1 MTYLELLAPARNADI
16 GIAAIDCGADAV
28 YIAGPAFG
36 ARKDAGNPVTD
47 IARLCEYAHR
57 FGARIFVTVNT
68 IIFDGELRDCYRLM
82 LECQKAGADALIVQ
96 DPALLSLAA
105 GGPDGRGEHV
115 SIPLHAST
123 QCAIRT
129 PERARAL
136 AEAGFS
142 RVVLERQLSL
152 EQIRRISSATD
163 AEIEAF
169 VHGALCVSYSGE
181 CYLSEKLA
189 GRSANR
195 GACIQACRGRYDLS
209 DDKGNVLARN
219 KAFLSLKDFNLLGKM
234 LPLAEA
240 GVTSFKIEGRLK
252 SASYVKNVVKA
263 YSDAL
268 DQIVRTHPGKYA
280 RASFGRTE
288 GCSFTPDLDKT
299 FNRGYTEL
307 FIDGRRGN
315 WAASDAPKSMGER
328 IGEVISVKPAGRN
341 TVEVSV
347 SSKSRLSNGDGFAF
361 VSGEGITGFRGDI
374 CRGSTIICKRID
386 GLTPGTVLFRNI
398 SSEFEKIL
406 ASDGSRRIIDVKTV
420 PSISGSAEKGYTLE
434 ARLTSSDGRALSY
447 SEDLGQLPEAQ
458 NRSRMLSMLEA
469 QLSKSSEHYS
479 FHVAMEGDFPDII
492 PLIGAARLN
501 AFRRNAAAALDRLPC
516 NRIPLGNSRL
526 NPAGAGFTRPEE
538 GYKANVAN
546 HISEG
551 MFGPGEKA
559 YELTHRRG
567 AELMRSK
574 YCIRYELGYCP
585 KEKGHSK
592 PQGKWFLSGNG
603 QPLELVFDCARCE
616 MAVIG

>member
-36 ARKDAGNPVTD
+36 ARKDAGNPVSE

-68 IIFDGELRDCYRLM
+68 LIFESELQECYRLM
-82 LECQKAGADALIVQ
+82 LDCQKAGADALIVQ
-96 DPALLSLAA
+96 DPALLALAA
-105 GGPDGRGEHV
+105 GGPDGKGEKV

-123 QCAIRT
+123 QCSIRT
-129 PERARAL
+129 PERAAAL
-136 AEAGFS
+136 ADAGFS

-152 EQIRRISSATD
+152 EEIRRIAASVD

-195 GACIQACRGRYDLS
+195 GACIQACRGRYDLC

-219 KAFLSLKDFNLLGKM
+219 KAFLSLKDFNLLGKL

-263 YSDAL
+263 YSDAF
-268 DQIVRTHPGKYA
+268 DKIVSTYPDKYA

-288 GCSFTPDLDKT
+288 GCSFTPDVDKT
-299 FNRGYTEL
+299 FNRAYTEL
-307 FIDGRRGN
+307 FIGGRRGH
-315 WAASDAPKSMGER
+315 WAATDAPKSMGER
-328 IGEVISVKPAGRN
+328 IGEVISVKPAGKN
-341 TVEVSV
+341 TIEISLR
-347 SSKSRLSNGDGFAF
+347 SNAQLRNGDGFAF

-374 CRGSTIICKRID
+374 CRGSTIICKRTE
-386 GLTPGTVLFRNI
+386 GLVPGTVLYRNI

-406 ASDGSRRIIDVKTV
+406 ASDGSHRVLDVDATI
-420 PSISGSAEKGYTLE
+420 SISGSSQEGYKLE
-434 ARLTSSDGRALSY
+434 ARLTSSDGRKLLHVEAL
-447 SEDLGQLPEAQ
+447 GNLPVAT
-458 NRSRMLSMLEA
+458 NRERMLAMIEA
-469 QLSKSSEHYS
+469 QLSKSAGHYV
-479 FHVAMEGDFPDII
+479 FHAAIDAGLPEDL

-501 AFRRNAAAALDRLPC
+501 EFRRNLAIVLDVLPC
-516 NRIPLGNSRL
+516 NRIPLGASRP
-526 NPAGAGFTRPEE
+526 NPAGAAFIRPEE
-538 GYKANVAN
+538 SYKANVAN

-551 MFGPGEKA
+551 MYGPGEKA
-559 YELTHRRG
+559 YELSHRKG

-592 PQGKWFLSGNG
+592 PAGKWFLSGNG
-603 QPLELVFDCARCE
+603 QPLELVFDCAKCE

>member
-1 MTYLELLAPARNADI
+1 MTYLELLAPARNAEI

-36 ARKDAGNPVTD
+36 ARKDAGNPVTE

-68 IIFDGELRDCYRLM
+68 IIFDSELSECYRLM

-96 DPALLSLAA
+96 DPALLRLAA
-105 GGPDGRGEHV
+105 GGPDGSGEKV

-129 PERARAL
+129 AERAAEL
-136 AEAGFS
+136 AAAGYS
-142 RVVLERQLSL
+142 RLVLERQLSL
-152 EQIRRISSATD
+152 EGIRSIAAMVDT
-163 AEIEAF
+163 ELEAF

-209 DDKGNVLARN
+209 DDKGNVIARN

-263 YSDAL
+263 YSDAI
-268 DQIVRTHPGKYA
+268 DKIIQSHPAKYA

-288 GCSFTPDLDKT
+288 GCSFTPDVDKT

-307 FIDGRRGN
+307 FIDGSRGR
-315 WAASDAPKSMGER
+315 WAATDAPKSMGER
-328 IGEVISVKPAGRN
+328 IGEVVAVKPAGRN

-347 SSKSRLSNGDGFAF
+347 RSKARLSNGDGFAF

-374 CRGSTIICKRID
+374 CRGSTIICKKVD
-386 GLTPGTVLFRNI
+386 GLNPGIVLFRNI

-406 ASDGSRRIIDVKTV
+406 ASDGSHRVIDVKMV
-420 PSISGSAEKGYTLE
+420 PSVSGSAEKGYILK
-434 ARLTSSDGRALSY
+434 ARLTTSDGRSLNY
-447 SEDLGQLPEAQ
+447 SEPLGELPEAQ
-458 NRSRMLSMLEA
+458 NKGRMTALLEA
-469 QLSKSSEHYS
+469 QLSKSSGHYS
-479 FHVAMEGDFPDII
+479 FHVTLDGELPEVL
-492 PLIGAARLN
+492 PLVGAARLN
-501 AFRRNAAAALDRLPC
+501 AFRRNAAEALDKLPC
-516 NRIPLGNSRL
+516 NRIPLGNARL
-526 NPAGAGFTRPEE
+526 NPAGAGFSRPQES
-538 GYKANVAN
+538 YKANVAN
-546 HISEG
+546 QISEG
-551 MFGPGEKA
+551 MYGPGEKA
-559 YELTHRRG
+559 YELSHRKG

-574 YCIRYELGYCP
+574 YCIRYELGYCL

-592 PQGKWFLSGNG
+592 SQGKWFLSGNG
-603 QPLELVFDCARCE
+603 QPLELVFDCAKCE